1 LFCFRILYFLTFL
14 VLLQHATSAIDY
26 RMSKEFRLA
35 ATVYVADINE
45 ENVDAIMNHY
55 TQPYPPKNRD
65 TLLGWAGTHWK
76 KDDPTASLPKLGSDH
91 VLRRNSAPS
100 VD

>member
-1 LFCFRILYFLTFL
+1 MTR
-14 VLLQHATSAIDY
+14 
-26 RMSKEFRLA
+26 EFRLA
-35 ATVYVADINE
+35 ATVFVADINE
-45 ENVDAIMNHY
+45 ENVDAIMDHYY

-76 KDDPTASLPKLGSDH
+76 KNDPTALLPKLGSDH
-91 VLRRNSAPS
+91 ILRNSTL